1 MADSLPGLSITKD
14 IINIICTLIQT
25 FILGILVFWWNRR
38 NRKQD
43 KKEARQK
50 ADQDR
55 KEAKRKEEADRQKAD
70 REKIIAILCENYD
83 EVQEIFHDLKKS
95 VDNLKERKIN
105 TGSRTFYTEYDV
117 LQYMCHGNNWD
128 KFNEPRL
135 SKNNSDGR
143 EDIMFQVRRIM
154 KFFKDFSFQLSA
166 IDKTCPNDIKS
177 EFSTEI
183 IDMAKTIYPFMTKTR
198 QKLIKKVVIYFGC
211 ANEGLLLYPGPGHD
225 EIKQAI
231 PYIEHFWYSNGEMN
245 SNIECKYPNVKNL
258 GRHVEDRIPEIIEI
272 EAEICDKIGEILES
286 TPQGDL
292 LHLIRLMMLEIKNNF
307 DKNNFDTEEKEK
319 RFKQFCDYVRIV
331 DCSLVYPDSR
341 KLACEKKLHGIEG
354 LVQHLK
360 TKSALL
366 KSAQTVHFL
375 NSMEDIFEKFGKGK
389 LEEDK
394 LQAILVLGTVHH

>member
-341 KLACEKKLHGIEG
+341 KLACEKK
-354 LVQHLK
+354 
-360 TKSALL
+360 
-366 KSAQTVHFL
+366 
-375 NSMEDIFEKFGKGK
+375 
-389 LEEDK
+389 
-394 LQAILVLGTVHH
+394 